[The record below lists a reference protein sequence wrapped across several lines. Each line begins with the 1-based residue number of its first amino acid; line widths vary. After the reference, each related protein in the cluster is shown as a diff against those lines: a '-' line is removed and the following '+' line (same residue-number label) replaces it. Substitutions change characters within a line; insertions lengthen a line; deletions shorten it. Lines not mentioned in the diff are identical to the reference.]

1 MRTIRFHILCL
12 VLLALG
18 LATAGRTEEVRAWDG
33 KLELPTYLLGAED
46 PNPPFPLINHRRVYP
61 YTMLD
66 DLTDRRETKTYRALF
81 VENEYLKAIVLPDL
95 GGRLYSLY
103 DKVSKREVFYRNNV
117 VKYGLVALRGA
128 WISGGIEFNFPDGHT
143 TVTVSPVA
151 STLLRGSDGSGTI
164 VVGNVD
170 LVTGMYWEVALTLR
184 PGQAR
189 LEQRVTLF
197 NPTPRTNLYWFWATT
212 AVPAT
217 DDMQFVYPMREAYP
231 HTKGVVWSYPF
242 HGGVDY
248 SWYKSVREPTSLF
261 GRQVHRNFF
270 GAYYHNPD
278 YGVAHVAD
286 FREVP
291 GKKIWTWGVAGDGLI
306 WTDLLTDADG
316 AYNEIQ
322 AGRYETQLNYEFMP
336 PRRVERFTEYW
347 YPVTALGDGF
357 VEATPELALNVRFL
371 PTQGSGN
378 PRVQVLVSP
387 VVSILHPKLFV
398 KLGSEVLKEFN
409 PPSFSPLKTEKMQV
423 AVTDIEE
430 ARKKLTVEIK
440 SPDGRTLLR
449 WSADDPMDGNKDF
462 APAAGAR
469 APQPKPF
476 EAMTVQELF
485 LRGIGVEKDG
495 KVEAAAEVYRQVL
508 ERDPGFVPALLKEAW
523 QLYRAG
529 NFRDAERSIYRA
541 LARDPLDG
549 DANYAAGVVY
559 RASQRWTLAEDALWA
574 SLRFGGPEERALAQ
588 LGEIAIHEKKY
599 DQAAA
604 LLRRALSFNPEDAM
618 AMTDLAV
625 ALRLAGRR
633 EEAAKIINQTV
644 AEFPLFPWAL
654 AEQWRII
661 STGEV
666 AVTARKSE
674 KPWAAT
680 LTPGVETHLTVAA
693 WYRSLGDLA
702 SSDAVLNTAL
712 KELTAGSAS
721 PMVYYYLASN
731 ARLEGKETEAKRYA
745 AEAAAAH
752 YEKVFPHRLEDALVL
767 DEARREDP
775 LDAHVPYF
783 LGNFLFAVGR
793 YDDASQMWLQALGA
807 GFEYSVLSR
816 NLGLYAWRVKK
827 DLAGAAGF
835 FEKAIEL
842 APDDYRLYV
851 SLDEIYASLGDR
863 ARRDKLMAS
872 APPAVAERDT
882 VRVRRALVHL
892 QQKRYGQALELLANH
907 CYKPWEGGQVVR
919 SVYVAANL
927 EEGKASLA
935 AGNPREA
942 ERAFRRALEYP
953 ENLGVGKPDKPR
965 DEEAL
970 FWLGE
975 ALQAAGDAQAAKETW
990 GQTLASGKD
999 AEGPARLFAALAM
1012 RRLGQAEEAD
1022 KIFSDVLQ
1030 VVSQE
1035 NPAAQSLYVA
1045 GLLERYRDR
1054 DREAREFFQRAIDA
1068 APDFWPAQ
1076 IELDRAPM

>member
-1 MRTIRFHILCL
+1 MKTIRLYILCL
-12 VLLALG
+12 VLLVLG
-18 LATAGRTEEVRAWDG
+18 HATAARAEEVRVWEG

-46 PNPPFPLINHRRVYP
+46 PNPPFPLVNHRRIYP

-81 VENEYLKAIVLPDL
+81 VENEYLKAIVLPDM

-151 STLLRGSDGSGTI
+151 STLLHGSDGSGTI

-170 LVTGMYWEVALTLR
+170 LVTGMHWEVAMTLR

-189 LEQRVTLF
+189 LEQHVTLF
-197 NPTPRTNLYWFWATT
+197 NVTPRTNLYWFWATT
-212 AVPAT
+212 AVRAT
-217 DDMQFVYPMREAYP
+217 EDMQFVYPMREAYP
-231 HTKGVVWSYPF
+231 HVKGVVWSYPV
-242 HGGVDY
+242 HDGVDY
-248 SWYKSVREPTSLF
+248 SWYKNVREPASLF

-270 GAYYHNPD
+270 GVYYHNPD

-336 PRRVERFTEYW
+336 PRRVESFTEYW
-347 YPVTALGDGF
+347 YPVAALGDGF
-357 VEATPELALNVRFL
+357 VEATSELALNVRFL
-371 PTQGSGN
+371 PDEGSGN
-378 PRVQVLVSP
+378 PRVEILVSP
-387 VVSILHPKLFV
+387 VVSILRPKLSV
-398 KLGSEVLKEFN
+398 KLGSEVLKEFSLS
-409 PPSFSPLKTEKMQV
+409 SFAPLKTQKLQV
-423 AVTDIEE
+423 AVPDIEV
-430 ARKKLTVEIK
+430 ARKKITVEIK
-440 SPDGRTLLR
+440 SSDGRSLLR
-449 WSADDPMDGNKDF
+449 WSAADPLDGNKDF
-462 APAAGAR
+462 VPAAGAR
-469 APQPKPF
+469 ASQPKPL
-476 EAMTVQELF
+476 EAITVQELF
-485 LRGIGVEKDG
+485 LRGVDVEKDG
-495 KVEAAAEVYRQVL
+495 REEAAAEIYRQVL
-508 ERDPGFVPALLKEAW
+508 ERDPGFVPALLKQGW

-529 NFRDAERSIYRA
+529 DFQGAEGSISRA
-541 LARDPLDG
+541 LARNPLDC

-559 RASQRWTLAEDALWA
+559 RAAQRWTLAEDALWA
-574 SLRFGGPEERALAQ
+574 SIHFGGPQERALAQ

-599 DQAAA
+599 DQAAE
-604 LLRRALSFNPEDAM
+604 LLRRALSHNPGDGM

-633 EEAAKIINQTV
+633 EEAAKTIEQTV

-654 AEQWRII
+654 AEQWRI
-661 STGEV
+661 SSGGEG
-666 AVTARKSE
+666 AGTASKSK
-674 KPWAAT
+674 KPWAAS
-680 LTPGVETHLTVAA
+680 LTPGVETYLTAAA
-693 WYRSLGDLA
+693 WYRSLGDLT
-702 SSDAVLNTAL
+702 SSDAVLKAAIE
-712 KELTAGSAS
+712 ELPAGSAS
-721 PMVYYYLASN
+721 PMVHYYLASN
-731 ARLEGKETEAKRYA
+731 ARREGKETESKRYA
-745 AEAAAAH
+745 AGAAAAP

-775 LDAHVPYF
+775 LDAHAPYF

-827 DLAGAAGF
+827 DLTGAAGF

-842 APDDYRLYV
+842 APDDYRLNV

-863 ARRDKLMAS
+863 ARREKLMTN
-872 APPAVAERDT
+872 APAAVAERDT
-882 VRVRRALVHL
+882 VRVRHALVNL
-892 QQKRYGQALELLANH
+892 QQRRYGQALELLANH
-907 CYKPWEGGQVVR
+907 NYKPWEGGQVVR
-919 SVYVAANL
+919 RVYVAANL

-935 AGNPREA
+935 AGKPREA
-942 ERAFRRALEYP
+942 EQAFRRALEYP
-953 ENLGVGKPDKPR
+953 ENLGVGTPDKPH

-970 FWLGE
+970 YWLGE
-975 ALQAAGDAQAAKETW
+975 ALQAAGNAQAAKEAW
-990 GQTLASGKD
+990 DQAVASGKD
-999 AEGPARLFAALAM
+999 AGGPGRVFAALAM
-1012 RRLGQAEEAD
+1012 RRLGQADEAES
-1022 KIFSDVLQ
+1022 IFSELL
-1030 VVSQE
+1030 E
-1035 NPAAQSLYVA
+1035 AASSEKAGASSLYAA
-1045 GLLERYRDR
+1045 GLVERYRDR
-1054 DREAREFFQRAIDA
+1054 ESEAREFFQRAIDA
-1068 APDFWPAQ
+1068 DPDFWAAQ
-1076 IELDRAPM
+1076 IELDRAPI